1 MLPHLPQELI
11 DSIVDNLHD
20 DKRALASA
28 SMISTTWLP
37 SCQSHLFHS
46 IYMKRM
52 LNQGYNDFVD
62 FLESTPVVSG
72 YIKYLHLKGEFR
84 TPVLVRLLG
93 CLNRLT
99 SLKIQGIFLSVKPVV
114 LPFPPV
120 KLDFLLVELIYNI
133 NYPSYPVAE
142 IVKKGAEEDI
152 WEQDEENHRDSSGE
166 EDWDSRVNDPSEE
179 ESEVEDDEGTD
190 EGMDGGEGE
199 EDNNQANG
207 SWDRDILGPDCDE
220 AKRLVSVLRLFGQV
234 RELIVAYHSE
244 SRPWWLE
251 SEQLLTLIPIGE
263 ALEVDTFRLYHEN
276 PNGSTIALFQRFLR
290 MSSLRTFMLK
300 SQFYLHVNE
309 FLDFLLGAPSL
320 VDLTVPAEGVGEY
333 SITLDTS

>member
-190 EGMDGGEGE
+190 EGMDGGV
-199 EDNNQANG
+199 AAWRCG
-207 SWDRDILGPDCDE
+207 SRHV
-220 AKRLVSVLRLFGQV
+220 ARHVSFLDDVLPATQN
-234 RELIVAYHSE
+234 
-244 SRPWWLE
+244 
-251 SEQLLTLIPIGE
+251 GE
-263 ALEVDTFRLYHEN
+263 AHWLVLYGV
-276 PNGSTIALFQRFLR
+276 PGVCGSRGPGQRWLPRNGR
-290 MSSLRTFMLK
+290 
-300 SQFYLHVNE
+300 
-309 FLDFLLGAPSL
+309 
-320 VDLTVPAEGVGEY
+320 
-333 SITLDTS
+333 